1 MLTIKIKNDST
12 GTPEIG
18 NYDFEVWVNHD
29 MIDFGYIIGHERKKG
44 WKDLVK
50 KVSEYDSFEAMISA
64 LEKADKKEKLRKA
77 AEDMREE
84 YLTNPE
90 LNMDFCYGCDVK
102 NNPKC
107 DKCVGS

>member
-1 MLTIKIKNDST
+1 MLTIRIKNDGT

-18 NYDFEVWVNHD
+18 NYDFEVLVNNGI
-29 MIDFGYIIGHERKKG
+29 IDFGHVNGHKRSEG
-44 WKDLVK
+44 WQELVRMIAN
-50 KVSEYDSFEAMISA
+50 YDSFDQLIVDLHKMQE
-64 LEKADKKEKLRKA
+64 DEKLRES
-77 AEDMREE
+77 AESMREE
-84 YLTNPE
+84 YLTNPD